1 MQIFLFIGLVVYVI
15 VFPALCVF
23 AWFRGGVTE
32 RRVATAYM
40 IAAIA
45 SIFADL
51 FGNHWRGPNWGVII
65 VDIVFLVVLIVIARQ
80 STRFWPLWAAASQLA
95 GCLAH
100 FPAIMNPAFPKEL
113 YVSTQPYWAVPLL
126 VSLMI
131 GSISAHRQ
139 RRIWEKSDRAT
150 SGIGPRI
157 PI

>member
-1 MQIFLFIGLVVYVI
+1 MQLFLYIGLVVYVI
-15 VFPALCVF
+15 AFPTLCVF

-32 RRVATAYM
+32 RRVATAYA
-40 IAAIA
+40 IAAIV

-51 FGNHWRGPNWGVII
+51 FGNHWHGPNWNVIV
-65 VDIVFLVVLIVIARQ
+65 VDILFLIVLVVIARQ

-113 YVSTQPYWAVPLL
+113 YLSTQPYWALPLL

-131 GSISAHRQ
+131 GAISAHRQ
-139 RRIWEKSDRAT
+139 RLAWEKSRRST
-150 SGIGPRI
+150 SESQP
-157 PI
+157 PIAI